1 MEFFADMK
9 ALAVYLLIGVI
20 AVLVQSTV
28 YAMPMQA
35 NMMNHSHSSA
45 SANMS
50 ASAHMSVSA
59 NSDAGVT
66 AMTMSAHG
74 MSEECCQQDCHCDM
88 SLCHAGLVLP
98 ARLAITFSVGFTG
111 QTIASTSP
119 ALAAF
124 SSPPYRPPIHI

>member
-1 MEFFADMK
+1 MK

-50 ASAHMSVSA
+50 ANAM
-59 NSDAGVT
+59 SDAGVT

-124 SSPPYRPPIHI
+124 SSPPYRPPIRI